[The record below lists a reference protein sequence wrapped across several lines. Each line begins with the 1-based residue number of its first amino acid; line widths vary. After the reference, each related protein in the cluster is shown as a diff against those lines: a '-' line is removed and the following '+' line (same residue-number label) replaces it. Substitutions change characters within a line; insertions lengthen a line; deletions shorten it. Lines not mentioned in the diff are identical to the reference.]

1 MKRTH
6 GLTLNNKLYLC
17 TLADLPC
24 IIEAQKTLDY
34 STFYKSCD
42 ASQIMYVHN
51 TCLDNMQGRTQEEVQ
66 RFVAQFC
73 PLDDEDFKMDLYQRK
88 KLQQR
93 VDKWREDPAQ
103 FPLNLTDLRLR
114 HGLSP
119 ASKNIR
125 NVRHKVDPIVDKKT
139 VHRVEVILRSLIET
153 GFAENCDEEL
163 LEFDDEGNL
172 VRTIKGITEEQ
183 R

>member
-1 MKRTH
+1 MGFILRANQDVAQILHAAIKDKSGESQASQKLHDLSLTLLDPMKRTH

-51 TCLDNMQGRTQEEVQ
+51 TCLDNMQARTQEEVQ

-88 KLQQR
+88 KL
-93 VDKWREDPAQ
+93 
-103 FPLNLTDLRLR
+103 
-114 HGLSP
+114 
-119 ASKNIR
+119 
-125 NVRHKVDPIVDKKT
+125 
-139 VHRVEVILRSLIET
+139 
-153 GFAENCDEEL
+153 
-163 LEFDDEGNL
+163 
-172 VRTIKGITEEQ
+172 
-183 R
+183 